1 MNNEFNQGSIKEK
14 LQVLQDN
21 MNQSQQ
27 QKLSAG
33 DCTISIMRIITCVIL
48 FAVLAA
54 CLYGLSIGVGY
65 LNFKEKENN
74 VTAGKIIEK
83 KRENGTALRPPT
95 YYLAVEWHYDKN
107 GEDTTGKKYIEV
119 DRDVYL
125 SYAVGDYF
133 DSQDF
138 KVSEQESTE

>member
-33 DCTISIMRIITCVIL
+33 DCTISIMRIITCIIL

-54 CLYGLSIGVGY
+54 CLYGLSIGVDY

-83 KRENGTALRPPT
+83 SGRMEQRSDRQHTTLQLNGIMT
-95 YYLAVEWHYDKN
+95 K
-107 GEDTTGKKYIEV
+107 TGKILQGKNTLRLNVMFISV
-119 DRDVYL
+119 MW
-125 SYAVGDYF
+125 
-133 DSQDF
+133 
-138 KVSEQESTE
+138 